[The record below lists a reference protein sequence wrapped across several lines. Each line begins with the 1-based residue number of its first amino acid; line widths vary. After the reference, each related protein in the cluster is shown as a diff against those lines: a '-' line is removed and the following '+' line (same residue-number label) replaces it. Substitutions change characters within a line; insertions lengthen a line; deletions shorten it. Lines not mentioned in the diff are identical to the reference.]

1 MSWEYTPFVR
11 LIYELGVY
19 ALREPTCEPYVHASL
34 KKNIHA
40 RSRHDFFV
48 SVSVLL
54 SWHFSG
60 EEFRVHQH
68 PWSRSMILSISLSDV
83 DAWWGLQL
91 RNLTAGPYVWTSISN
106 NTSNF
111 QRPTSIYRE
120 QNRSDQNTPITT
132 VKVKSWILLPAL
144 SSDNC
149 VPRQKCGAL
158 FDWVGPI
165 SWFHHYRPL

>member
-1 MSWEYTPFVR
+1 MSWEYMPFVSPHVSPMYIPVSKR
-11 LIYELGVY
+11 TYMPDPDMIFL
-19 ALREPTCEPYVHASL
+19 CPYP
-34 KKNIHA
+34 
-40 RSRHDFFV
+40 
-48 SVSVLL
+48 

-60 EEFRVHQH
+60 EEFRVHHH

-91 RNLTAGPYVWTSISN
+91 RNLTAGPYVGTSISN